1 MSAQLSWAQSPVMQ
15 PVAALIERVADCDA
29 TVLVTGESGSGKEV
43 VARELHRRSSRR
55 DRPFVKVNCAALPAD
70 LLESEMFGHERGA
83 YTGAATSTAGK
94 FEAADRGTLMLDE
107 VAEMPAALQAK
118 LLHVL
123 EDGRFTKLGSNRELE
138 VDVRVIAATNRPLA
152 PMIADGRFRED
163 LYYRLQVIEIH
174 VPPLRERREEIVP
187 LARAFVRNCAEHE
200 GRPVPILTPRLEE
213 ALVAYDWPGNVRE
226 LENVIQR
233 FVLLQDEDLVR
244 RELVTDRDSAFVS
257 PAVAETTRAAD
268 APAVLPVTP
277 AAPAH
282 AESQSLPALVRKAT
296 SHVEREVIARAL
308 DVVRWNRRRAARMLG
323 VSYKTLLNK
332 MKTLGLDAKTPLLG
346 PR

>member
-29 TVLVTGESGSGKEV
+29 TVLVTGESGAGKEV

-107 VAEMPAALQAK
+107 VAEMPVALQAK

-138 VDVRVIAATNRPLA
+138 VDVRVIAATNRPLT

-187 LARAFVRNCAEHE
+187 LSRAFVRNCAEHE
-200 GRPVPILTPRLEE
+200 GRPVPVLTPRLEE

-233 FVLLQDEDLVR
+233 FVLLQDEDLVL
-244 RELVTDRDSAFVS
+244 RELVTDRDSAFAS
-257 PAVAETTRAAD
+257 PTVAETTRSAD
-268 APAVLPVTP
+268 SPAVSPVTLAVP
-277 AAPAH
+277 VQT
-282 AESQSLPALVRKAT
+282 ESQSLPALVRKAT
-296 SHVEREVIARAL
+296 SHVEREVIGRAL